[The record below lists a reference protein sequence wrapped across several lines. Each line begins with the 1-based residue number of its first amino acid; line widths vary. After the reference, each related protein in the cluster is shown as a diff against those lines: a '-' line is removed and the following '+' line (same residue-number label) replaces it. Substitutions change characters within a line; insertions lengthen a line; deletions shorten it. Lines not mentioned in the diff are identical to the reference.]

1 MRVAVLLLALTA
13 ALSIWP
19 CAAAPRSLEP
29 EYVRI
34 ANAADARLENA
45 VVQELTPPQA
55 MPPSGSCLVR
65 GRVPSSAAPASSRG
79 PGDRGGRAPWDPG
92 LGSGVVSMLSMT
104 APSPLVDMALVAVA
118 VTTYLRD
125 LAGGGSVWG
134 EQKPAPD
141 GSTRLMG
148 AS

>member
-1 MRVAVLLLALTA
+1 MRVAVLLLALAA

-55 MPPSGSCLVR
+55 MPPSGSSYQNKCRSQRMRFGTQNLRGFRDKAKMQEVR
-65 GRVPSSAAPASSRG
+65 CN
-79 PGDRGGRAPWDPG
+79 
-92 LGSGVVSMLSMT
+92 MT
-104 APSPLVDMALVAVA
+104 DDAL
-118 VTTYLRD
+118 
-125 LAGGGSVWG
+125 
-134 EQKPAPD
+134 
-141 GSTRLMG
+141 
-148 AS
+148 